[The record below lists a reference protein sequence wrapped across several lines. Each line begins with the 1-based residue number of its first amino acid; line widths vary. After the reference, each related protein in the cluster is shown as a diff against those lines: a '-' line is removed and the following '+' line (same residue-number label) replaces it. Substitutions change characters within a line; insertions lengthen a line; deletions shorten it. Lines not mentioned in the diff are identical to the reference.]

1 MAASR
6 RSSVTNK
13 QARTN
18 VPVFGIETDMAV
30 GGSFDTFP
38 KLLARNA
45 AQFSGRPAFR
55 HKDLG
60 IWQTWTWAQVAEIV
74 RAYAAGLHRLGL
86 QPGDTIAIV
95 GSNRPKL
102 YWTLMAA
109 QALRA
114 IPVPVYSDAVADEL
128 AYVLAHADAKFVAA
142 QDQEQVDKVFSVSD
156 RVPHLH
162 KVVYDEP
169 RGLDDYDND
178 RLIAIR
184 DVIEDGRAALA
195 ASTALGMQIDEFIR
209 QGEGS
214 DISIILYTSGT
225 TGASKGVMLSARSCI
240 DAATDTVSFDNLT
253 DKDVALAYLPLAWV
267 GDHYLNYAQGIV
279 AGFCMACP
287 ESGETIEQDRREI
300 GPTFYFAPPRGFE
313 AMLTRVMIR
322 MEDAAAIKRRMFNY
336 FLGIARRYGESI
348 LTGKSVP
355 LSGRLLYAVG
365 RLMVYEPLKNVL
377 GLSRVRV
384 AYTAGEAIGPDLFA
398 FYRSIGLNLKQLY
411 GQTEAFLYVTCQ
423 PDGEIYSDT
432 VGPAAPN
439 VDIRIAETGEVQFRS
454 PGMFVGY
461 FKDQAKTAE
470 AMTSDGYVK
479 TGDAGFFDEKTGHLK
494 IIDRAKD
501 IGRLAD
507 GTMFAPKYVENKLKF
522 FPNIKEAVVYGD
534 SRDFVCAFLNIDPV
548 AVANW
553 VERNNIAYGSYQE
566 LAGHPLVYDMVA
578 KDVDEVNR
586 SLAEGKVLAG
596 AQIRRFLILHKE
608 LDADDGELTRTQKV
622 RRGFI
627 AERYAPLITALY
639 DGSHEAD
646 ISTEVTFEDGR
657 KGVIAARV
665 KIRDLQTTG
674 ATKPLGK
681 AA

>member
-1 MAASR
+1 
-6 RSSVTNK
+6 
-13 QARTN
+13 
-18 VPVFGIETDMAV
+18 
-30 GGSFDTFP
+30 
-38 KLLARNA
+38 
-45 AQFSGRPAFR
+45 
-55 HKDLG
+55 
-60 IWQTWTWAQVAEIV
+60 
-74 RAYAAGLHRLGL
+74 
-86 QPGDTIAIV
+86 
-95 GSNRPKL
+95 
-102 YWTLMAA
+102 MAA

-128 AYVLAHADAKFVAA
+128 AYVLAHADVKFVAA
-142 QDQEQVDKVFSVSD
+142 QDQEQVDKVLSVSD

-162 KVVYDEP
+162 KIVYDEP
-169 RGLDDYDND
+169 RGLRDYDHS
-178 RLIAIR
+178 RLIAIH

-195 ASTALGMQIDEFIR
+195 ANAALGGQIDEIIR

-225 TGASKGVMLSARSCI
+225 TGASKGVMLSARGCI
-240 DAATDTVSFDNLT
+240 DAATDTVRFDSLT

-461 FKDQAKTAE
+461 FKDQAKTGE
-470 AMTSDGYVK
+470 AMSPDGYVK
-479 TGDAGFFDEKTGHLK
+479 TGDAGFFDGKTGHLK

-501 IGRLAD
+501 VGKLND
-507 GTMFAPKYVENKLKF
+507 GTLFPPKYIENKLKF
-522 FPNIKEAVVYGD
+522 FPNIREAVAYGD
-534 SRDFVCAFLNIDPV
+534 GRGFVAVMLNIDLV
-548 AVANW
+548 AVGSWA
-553 VERNNIAYGSYQE
+553 ERNNVVYGSYQE
-566 LAGHPLVYDMVA
+566 LAGHPLVYDMVQ
-578 KDVDEVNR
+578 KNIEDMNR
-586 SLAEGKVLAG
+586 SLAEDKVTAG
-596 AQIRRFLILHKE
+596 AQVKRFLILHKE
-608 LDADDGELTRTQKV
+608 LDADDGEVTRTQKV
-622 RRGFI
+622 RRGFV
-627 AERYAPLITALY
+627 AERYAPLIKALY
-639 DGSHEAD
+639 DGSSEAD

-657 KGVIAARV
+657 KGVLSARV
-665 KIRDLQTTG
+665 KVRDV
-674 ATKPLGK
+674 ATVPAAPPLGK